1 MSNILVQ
8 NIKHTN
14 NTTSM
19 SIDTSGQIS
28 VRGESS
34 ATTTSLQQGL
44 CKAWFLFNGDTPAIT
59 DSFNITSLDDDGT
72 GRYGLHYTSNFATA
86 NHTLGGDSTKGDAS
100 STMRALNF
108 HTTTTSTVDMDNWNI
123 STGSAGQ
130 DDAFAN
136 KGVVC
141 GDLA

>member
-1 MSNILVQ
+1 MSNLLVQ

-14 NTTSM
+14 NTTAMTVDS
-19 SIDTSGQIS
+19 SGQVN

-34 ATTTSLQQGL
+34 ATTTNLQQGL
-44 CKAWFLFNGDTPAIT
+44 CKAWFLFAGNTPAIT
-59 DSFNITSLDDDGT
+59 DSFNISSLDDDGT
-72 GRYGLHYTSNFATA
+72 GQYGLHYTSNFATA
-86 NHTLGGDSTKGDAS
+86 NHTLGGDSTKGDAG

-108 HTTTTSTVDMDNWNI
+108 HTTTTSTVDMDSWYI
-123 STGSAGQ
+123 STGNAGQ

>member
-1 MSNILVQ
+1 MWRLGIMASTLKINTLTGVSTAGSIAVTAEG
-8 NIKHTN
+8 NS
-14 NTTSM
+14 NTTN
-19 SIDTSGQIS
+19 
-28 VRGESS
+28 
-34 ATTTSLQQGL
+34 LQQGL

-59 DSFNITSLDDDGT
+59 DSFNISSLDDDGT
-72 GRYGLHYTSNFATA
+72 GQYGLHYTSNFATA
-86 NHTLGGDSTKGDAS
+86 NHTLGGDSSRGNAG

-108 HTTTTSTVDMDNWNI
+108 HTTTTSTVDMDNWSI
-123 STGSAGQ
+123 STGNAGQ